1 MDMMPPAG
9 QPGAQP
15 APAEEAKAA
24 PGTVTIA
31 KAADGSFTVNGKPAK
46 TIDEALNAAREI
58 LTGDDG
64 GMSVEEAFRGGFRG
78 SELPP
83 GDPGY

>member
-1 MDMMPPAG
+1 MDMMTPAAE
-9 QPGAQP
+9 PGARP
-15 APAEEAKAA
+15 APAEEAEAA

-31 KAADGSFTVNGKPAK
+31 KAADGFTVNGKPAK
-46 TIDEALNAAREI
+46 TIDEALNMAREI